1 MAGPQPAVD
10 IRRPLTPGAQRCE
23 QCGASLLSATTGVDR
38 LESRGTCEPPLVA
51 RPTDLGGNQSYLA
64 VPQPQGADA
73 ASQADLWG
81 LESRLSQ
88 QNLFLAHT
96 VLQALLWPG
105 LRGLAHGPPQGSQT
119 IGGLRAP
126 PGLGD
131 PAVGCVMPRAA
142 EMQHDRRPDADGG
155 AVRTSRTKSAKN
167 RRRRL
172 YQHGRRAMRPDDGT
186 GPA

>member
-10 IRRPLTPGAQRCE
+10 VRRPLTPGTQRCE
-23 QCGASLLSATTGVDR
+23 RCGASLLSATAGLDR
-38 LESRGTCEPPLVA
+38 LESRGACESPLVSV
-51 RPTDLGGNQSYLA
+51 PTNLGGDGPYRA

-105 LRGLAHGPPQGSQT
+105 LRGLAHGSPQGSQT

-126 PGLGD
+126 PGLDD
-131 PAVGCVMPRAA
+131 PAVSWDRPLAA
-142 EMQHDRRPDADGG
+142 ETQHDRTPDADDG
-155 AVRTSRTKSAKN
+155 AVRTSRVKSDKN
-167 RRRRL
+167 RRRRR
-172 YQHGRRAMRPDDGT
+172 YQHGRRGTRPDDGNGT
-186 GPA
+186 V